1 MHTSNG
7 PSRTTST
14 AFESTTKNALETSK
28 SPTNPHVTDPA
39 LTSIDKILIGV
50 FVPIGIIASA
60 GAAFTVYSR
69 CFKISTIA
77 PISGPEIDL
86 ENQNDVGGS
95 SSKVS
100 ESQSYLE
107 EIQESTD
114 GNPNVP
120 DQNDLMLDTVGET
133 TQ

>member
-69 CFKISTIA
+69 CFKVSTVA
-77 PISGPEIDL
+77 PTNLDIEL
-86 ENQNDVGGS
+86 ENQNDAGGS